1 MTTSATITPTTPVR
15 RARTRAA
22 AAALAALV
30 LTGLATGVTATS
42 ASAAAPGC
50 NYISHPVLNPQY
62 VNVPALTDGVRGDL
76 NCYLYQKAGVQ
87 YGVKELQVA
96 LNVCYGYGLTP
107 DGIYGA
113 KTAGAVK
120 RTQMQEGVTAD
131 GSWGPTTRDTMG
143 WPTYYVTTG
152 TPTGGCWEKY

>member
-50 NYISHPVLNPQY
+50 NYISHPILNPYY
-62 VNVPALTDGVRGDL
+62 VNVPALTDGVHEL

-96 LNVCYGYGLTP
+96 LNFCYGYGLTP

-131 GSWGPTTRDTMG
+131 GSWGPTTRDTMS
-143 WPTYYVTTG
+143 WPVYNGTTHAQESW
-152 TPTGGCWEKY
+152 CWEKY